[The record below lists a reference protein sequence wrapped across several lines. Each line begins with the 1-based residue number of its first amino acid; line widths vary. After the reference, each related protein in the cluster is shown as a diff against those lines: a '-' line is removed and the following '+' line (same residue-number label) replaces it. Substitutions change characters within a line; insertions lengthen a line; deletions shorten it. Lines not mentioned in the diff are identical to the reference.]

1 MEGLVDIEVLVV
13 TECSMDI
20 LGLVLSENGR
30 LMRNSK
36 HSRLSGHA
44 YTHAHKKVHAHTLHT
59 LLSVHLC

>member
-1 MEGLVDIEVLVV
+1 MDMEDLVDIEVLVV

-30 LMRNSK
+30 LMR

-44 YTHAHKKVHAHTLHT
+44 YSDTHAHK
-59 LLSVHLC
+59 

>member
-1 MEGLVDIEVLVV
+1 MDMEGLVDIEVLVV

-44 YTHAHKKVHAHTLHT
+44 YTHAHE
-59 LLSVHLC
+59 